1 MKMRKVIIFL
11 AAVPLLA
18 SCMRKETPPDILVPE
33 FMDVKYDFGTFM
45 ENRYAILSATLNTDN
60 GVKDAGFMIGYDEA
74 SLTYRRAEVKDLQI
88 SSVLNFL
95 EYDTEYCFY
104 AKATNGMNEIRTRL
118 VRFRTPKKGEAF
130 VPEPDNPDGPDDT
143 GNTGSG
149 GNTGTGDGGNTGTGD
164 GGNTGTGDGGNT
176 GTPTEPV
183 TPMLPPE
190 GVGITVSDSNFL
202 KYLLGLCDEDNDGV
216 ILAGEAATVEDIAI
230 CTDNIRTIDG
240 IQYFTSLK
248 TLSTDGSVWNGK
260 LTSVSLE
267 YNGRLERFSCRHNH
281 IKSLQ
286 LPPSLIELDM
296 RFNNVTAPDFSRL
309 ENLKK
314 LDCFGNGM
322 THLNL
327 APLKALEELVCGM
340 NSFETLDVS
349 GNPCLTLLD
358 LSDSPYL
365 KTVYVARGQKIK
377 TIIAE
382 NSIDFKYKE

>member
-1 MKMRKVIIFL
+1 MKMRRVIIFL
-11 AAVPLLA
+11 AAVSLLA

-130 VPEPDNPDGPDDT
+130 VPQPDNPDGPDDS

-149 GNTGTGDGGNTGTGD
+149 GNTGTGGNIGTGD
-164 GGNTGTGDGGNT
+164 GDGGNT

-190 GVGITVSDSNFL
+190 GVGITVSDSYFL
-202 KYLLGLCDEDNDGV
+202 KYLLGLCDEDKDGV
-216 ILAGEAATVEDIAI
+216 IVAGEAATVDEIVI
-230 CTDNIRTIDG
+230 CTDNVRTLDG

-296 RFNNVTAPDFSRL
+296 RFNNVTTPDFSRL